1 MSFAMMHER
10 ESVSEQGP
18 RSCPRCSASE
28 PRATLLTSMV
38 RYFACR
44 RCGHRWRTSVKSK
57 GSDDGVQGCVM
68 NGSISVG
75 DVVVCLVNDSLDLYA
90 IGTVVAGAVGEF
102 PLSNVTTVVGLARA
116 LEEGYRNRTPDERV
130 WLSDGTASGYVKT
143 TAPRSLFYL

>member
-1 MSFAMMHER
+1 
-10 ESVSEQGP
+10 
-18 RSCPRCSASE
+18 
-28 PRATLLTSMV
+28 
-38 RYFACR
+38 
-44 RCGHRWRTSVKSK
+44 
-57 GSDDGVQGCVM
+57 M